1 MMVECGAV
9 GLSGYKFLDT
19 VPENIDAE
27 SKYGLAF
34 VKVGLVIH
42 CIHLPYDS
50 LLVNKPAVACVALS
64 IIGHVD
70 LGFAALLDA
79 YIYEMA
85 YTNRRNTGG

>member
-1 MMVECGAV
+1 MVECGAV

-27 SKYGLAF
+27 SKYGVAF
-34 VKVGLVIH
+34 VKVGLLAH
-42 CIHLPYDS
+42 CIHLLYHS
-50 LLVNKPAVACVALS
+50 VLVNKPAVACVAIS

-70 LGFAALLDA
+70 LVFAALFGT

-85 YTNRRNTGG
+85 CTNRRNIGD